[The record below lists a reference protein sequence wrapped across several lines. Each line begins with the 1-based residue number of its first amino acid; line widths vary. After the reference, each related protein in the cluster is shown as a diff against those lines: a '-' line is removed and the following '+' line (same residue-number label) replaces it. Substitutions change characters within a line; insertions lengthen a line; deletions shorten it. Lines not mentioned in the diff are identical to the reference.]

1 MKIRITK
8 PAVDDLQEV
17 EKYIRQDNP
26 SAAARTVLRVLEAIE
41 YLATFPTIGRTGR
54 VSETR
59 ELVVSGTP
67 FIVMYQLRRSTIFI
81 LRVLHAARKWP
92 A

>member
-1 MKIRITK
+1 MIRITK

-17 EKYIRQDNP
+17 ENYIRQDNP

-54 VSETR
+54 VPETR

-67 FIVMYQLRRSTIFI
+67 FIVMYQLRQSTIFI

-92 A
+92 E